1 MLSPMARARVLFEV
15 TYSVPDGSASSWTGN
30 EAYEALD
37 DEQQMLINIEQN
49 IANLERSLS
58 QGRRGSWQS
67 AEGGD
72 RSRQE
77 GGKALKRGGSL
88 SAPEKSPAPERKRS
102 STLKSMKSLMRLG
115 KQRPPREEDADE
127 SRALLSKEGGETP
140 RHQMGPGAPLSR
152 ASSVT
157 SFSSDESQASGPT
170 LDRPRSRRLKSLPS
184 VTNSALKAQ
193 DFQLCL
199 TVIEARQLAGLNMDP
214 VVCVQVGEQRKYTS
228 VKEST
233 NCPYYN
239 EPLATSSASLKLV
252 LWDGGREGERHEVAS
267 QPIKVSFRANKNR
280 CITENYFVFD
290 FHMPPVMLFDKI
302 ITLSV
307 LQSRNILRSDKMLG
321 SFKLDVATVWAQP
334 GMYFK
339 VVPPSPPNEG
349 CSISL
354 VWAQAPHIRLQYFK
368 VVSPSPPNE
377 GYSISLVW
385 AQAPHI
391 RIQYFK
397 VVSPSPPNEGCSIS
411 LVWAQ
416 APHIR
421 LQYFKVV
428 SPSPPNEGCSIS
440 LVWAQA
446 SHIRLQYFKVVPPSP
461 PNEGCSISL
470 MSNDDEVVST
480 DHQFYH
486 KWALLTDPDDIAGG
500 PKGYLKCDISV
511 IGKGDTVKVPQKSE
525 KDEDDIEANLL
536 LPDGVPVERQRA
548 RFIVR
553 VYRADGLPKMNSS
566 IVANVKKAFTGEF
579 KDLVDPY
586 VQVSFAGL
594 TGKTSVKKHSY
605 APVWNEQLVF
615 TEMFPP
621 LCQRIKIQ
629 LRDNDPVNN
638 TVIGTHFI
646 DLKTIS
652 NDGEKGEPHQRSVVP
667 RGWIGLGYTRG
678 QNKSYATSRAGIA
691 NHMKMVVARLLVAIR
706 TEITDNIDLAPSEV
720 EVEPTFPIN
729 ETAYGKNEEFF
740 MFTTVLDVTMIDK
753 KLGDKP
759 IYLEIS
765 IGNAGNTIDGHNQTT
780 RELSDSDSDDNIV
793 VKITEAL
800 LVPPLWIH
808 IPSFNAHHV
817 LHLVEVVTT
826 TEATWQSTTPPV
838 KPMTNDRLYYYLPY
852 WDNKP
857 CMHVRSI
864 WPDYRRRMYNSNIIA
879 KIVDKLEE
887 GLSEVHSL
895 MDLEDPGGE
904 RKLRVVLDEVHT
916 SCARYSSIAKGNG
929 SSAGMGKTKLDKER
943 MKLCLR
949 EIEQIGNMARNLKAL
964 VTKHSFKE
972 RYKTAQTYLQ
982 KLRFLIED
990 PQHAMPDVFMWVIS
1004 NGKRVAY
1011 QRILARDLIYSIVD
1025 EECGR
1030 DCAKV
1035 QTLFLKVPT
1044 AKRNL
1049 ATLTV
1054 IPAKSSTEK
1063 YHHSLQLPGKK
1074 GIGPSGWSIQAKLQ
1088 VYMWLGLLK
1097 HKKNFVNGLPK
1108 GYEVSHELRNAE
1120 RPRAMPPSTI
1130 HYVEKHYDD
1139 TQKFVNSIMS
1149 SPNTQTFQMRAHMYQ
1164 ARSLIGSDASGL
1176 SDPFARVI
1184 VSEYCKTTQVID
1196 ETLSPTWDELLVFE
1210 EILIYGTKQEIK
1222 SEPPAIIIEIFD
1234 QDKVGKSEFI
1244 GRTIARPHVKLLEE
1258 AYSKPEFP
1266 PSLEWYELT
1275 RGPDHAGE
1283 LLATFELLQLTQTA
1297 DEASL
1302 PALPEAKLVAESG
1315 IGDSDTGPILPVPR
1329 GIRPTLAK
1337 YRIEV
1342 LFWGLRDLKRIHLL
1356 TVDKPRVDIE
1366 CAGHILYSSVIQNA
1380 KKNPNFGTPV
1390 KFLELELPEQELYR
1404 PPLTI
1409 RAVDCRSFGRYTLV
1423 GTHMINSIH
1432 KYLKKLQSKCRYLQQ
1447 LQNVDPA
1454 NPNQLSA
1461 NSYTVIDTDNK
1472 EVSPLLPKA
1481 KDTPIM
1487 LDYGT
1492 SQPTKKELKTEV
1504 NKKRKQSL
1512 SDEVDNDEASRDW
1525 WTKYFASVEAMIE
1538 LALYQQLAQE
1548 NKEARKETAHLQSQ
1562 QNGTLQIYLDEATHN
1577 ANALQECKRELSW
1590 SSERSEKKKHTLKG
1604 AATAAKFVARLSPK
1618 SARRKKE
1625 LSTALMKIYPC
1636 ELEMQSEYNG
1646 FKEWLLTFDLY
1657 RGKKTGDDIE
1667 DETRVVGTF
1676 KGAIKVYKWPL
1687 PKDIEDHT
1695 IMGFDPQY
1703 GFFQGLPSNDPIHVL
1718 VRVYVIKANDLHPMD
1733 LNGKADP
1740 YVVLQLGSKRIS
1752 DKDSYISKQLNPV
1765 FGKCFEI
1772 EATFPQDSMLTIQ
1785 ILDWDLVGS
1794 DDLIGETR
1802 IDLENRFYSRHR
1814 ATCGIARKYEEYAVL
1829 LLDISF
1835 PNDCAKVVES
1845 RVEIENNFGF
1855 KRSSYGYNQWRDP
1868 MKPTQ
1873 ILTKLCKDGKI
1884 DGPIYT
1890 NVGLEEHMALAVLH
1904 RWHEFPRIGC
1914 QLVPDHVET
1923 RPLYNPDKPG
1933 IEQGKL
1939 EMWVDMF
1946 PMDMPLPGPALDISP
1961 RKPKSYE
1968 LRIVVW
1974 NTDDVVL
1981 EDDAFFTGEKMS
1993 DIYVKGWL
2001 KGPEDCQCTDI
2012 HYRSLTGEGNFN
2024 WRFIYPFDYLVAEE
2038 KIVISR
2044 KESLFSWDETECKI
2058 PARLEMQV
2066 WDADHFSADDFLGA
2080 ITLDLNR
2087 FPRGAKSSKLC
2098 TLNMLKMDGSVPM
2111 VNIFK
2116 QKRVKGWWP
2125 FYIKKENEEMELTG
2139 KVEAEIHLLS
2149 KEEAEKNPAGLGRNE
2164 PDPLDKPNR
2173 PDASFMWFLN
2183 PLKSIRYIV
2192 WHNYK
2197 WAILKL
2203 LVVFALAIV
2212 LLLFFY
2218 SVPGYTVKKIIGA

>member
-1 MLSPMARARVLFEV
+1 MFGEMFVEASRLEQDRTRTSFDAMGENQQLRDRCQTEQRTHFVTMFCSENHPQTCREHARVLFEV

-140 RHQMGPGAPLSR
+140 RHQTGPGAPLSR

-239 EPLATSSASLKLV
+239 EVLHSRKLLCSGTV
-252 LWDGGREGERHEVAS
+252 V
-267 QPIKVSFRANKNR
+267 
-280 CITENYFVFD
+280 
-290 FHMPPVMLFDKI
+290 
-302 ITLSV
+302 
-307 LQSRNILRSDKMLG
+307 G
-321 SFKLDVATVWAQP
+321 SFKIDLKTVYDAPGTDITIKHKLNSAQ
-334 GMYFK
+334 
-339 VVPPSPPNEG
+339 N
-349 CSISL
+349 
-354 VWAQAPHIRLQYFK
+354 
-368 VVSPSPPNE
+368 
-377 GYSISLVW
+377 
-385 AQAPHI
+385 
-391 RIQYFK
+391 
-397 VVSPSPPNEGCSIS
+397 
-411 LVWAQ
+411 
-416 APHIR
+416 
-421 LQYFKVV
+421 
-428 SPSPPNEGCSIS
+428 
-440 LVWAQA
+440 
-446 SHIRLQYFKVVPPSP
+446 
-461 PNEGCSISL
+461 
-470 MSNDDEVVST
+470 
-480 DHQFYH
+480 HQFYH

-652 NDGEKGEPHQRSVVP
+652 NDGEKGFLPTFGPTFIHLYGSTRDYSLIDEHSNLNT
-667 RGWIGLGYTRG
+667 GLGEG
-678 QNKSYATSRAGIA
+678 VSYR
-691 NHMKMVVARLLVAIR
+691 ARLLVAIR

-780 RELSDSDSDDNIV
+780 RELSDSDSDDNI
-793 VKITEAL
+793 
-800 LVPPLWIH
+800 
-808 IPSFNAHHV
+808 
-817 LHLVEVVTT
+817 EVVTT

-887 GLSEVHSL
+887 GLSEVHNL

-1035 QTLFLKVPT
+1035 QTLFLK
-1044 AKRNL
+1044 
-1049 ATLTV
+1049 
-1054 IPAKSSTEK
+1054 
-1063 YHHSLQLPGKK
+1063 LPGKK

-1108 GYEVSHELRNAE
+1108 GYEVSHELRNVE

-1130 HYVEKHYDD
+1130 HYVEKH
-1139 TQKFVNSIMS
+1139 
-1149 SPNTQTFQMRAHMYQ
+1149 MRAHMYQ

-1184 VSEYCKTTQVID
+1184 VNEYCKTTQVID

-1234 QDKVGKSEFI
+1234 QDKVIALNETLVCQGKSEFI

-1258 AYSKPEFP
+1258 TYSKPEFP

-1283 LLATFELLQLTQTA
+1283 LLATFELLQLTQTK
-1297 DEASL
+1297 DESSL

-1432 KYLKKLQSKCRYLQQ
+1432 KYMYIPMTKREREAEERKKSLQQ
-1447 LQNVDPA
+1447 LQKQVQVLA
-1454 NPNQLSA
+1454 ATSEQVQVLAAASEQLHVLAAASEQVQILLA
-1461 NSYTVIDTDNK
+1461 ASEQVQVLAATSEQVQVLATASYYTVVDTDNK

-1512 SDEVDNDEASRDW
+1512 SDEVDSDEASRDW

-1538 LALYQQLAQE
+1538 E

-1676 KGAIKVYKWPL
+1676 
-1687 PKDIEDHT
+1687 KDIEDHT

-1814 ATCGIARKYEEYAVL
+1814 ATCGIARKYEEYAIL

-1835 PNDCAKVVES
+1835 PNICAKVVELEFES
-1845 RVEIENNFGF
+1845 RTILG
-1855 KRSSYGYNQWRDP
+1855 RSSYGYNQWRDP

-1890 NVGLEEHMALAVLH
+1890 NGKVKCDNFSILGPALTQTKLIPCSFPQALTFKLGLEEHMALAVLH

-2125 FYIKKENEEMELTG
+2125 FYVKKENEEMELTG